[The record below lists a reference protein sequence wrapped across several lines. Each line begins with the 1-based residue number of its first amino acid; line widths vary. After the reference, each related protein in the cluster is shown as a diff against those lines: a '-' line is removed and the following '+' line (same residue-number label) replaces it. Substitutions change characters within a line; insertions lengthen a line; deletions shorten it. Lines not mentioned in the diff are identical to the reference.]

1 MFVLFL
7 YTGNWVCFLARNDES
22 ANNEVAYISISL
34 VNFLEMIVIG
44 GDVFLYIY
52 IYIHICIY
60 IKIYELCSVL
70 PFPYQQI
77 N

>member
-1 MFVLFL
+1 MYLNVYTMFVLFL

-52 IYIHICIY
+52 IYIYVHTYMYLYKDI
-60 IKIYELCSVL
+60 
-70 PFPYQQI
+70 
-77 N
+77 